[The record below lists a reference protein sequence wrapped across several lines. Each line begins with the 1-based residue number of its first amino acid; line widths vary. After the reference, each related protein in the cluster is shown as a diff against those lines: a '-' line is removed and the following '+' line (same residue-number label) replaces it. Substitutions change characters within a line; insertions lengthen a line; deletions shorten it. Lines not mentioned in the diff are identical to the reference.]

1 MGSSRPEKRQNTE
14 LKGYSSDYSV
24 DSTTIDLC
32 QKMYPW
38 AKFLSKKGT
47 VKLHLRL
54 DHDEYL
60 PDFGI
65 ITDGK
70 CHDVKAI
77 WEMPFPADSIT
88 VFDRAYVDFSLFE
101 HIATN
106 KAWFVTFKHY

>member
-1 MGSSRPEKRQNTE
+1 
-14 LKGYSSDYSV
+14 
-24 DSTTIDLC
+24 
-32 QKMYPW
+32 MYPW